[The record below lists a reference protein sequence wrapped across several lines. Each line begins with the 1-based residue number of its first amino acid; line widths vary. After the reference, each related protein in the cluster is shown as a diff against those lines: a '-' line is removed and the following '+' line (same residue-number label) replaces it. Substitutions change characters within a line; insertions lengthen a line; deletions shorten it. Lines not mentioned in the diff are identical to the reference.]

1 MKTKELSIPGAFEIS
16 CPFSEDQRGDFVK
29 VLHSPSFTE
38 SGLESSFTES
48 YYSTSKKGVVRGM
61 HFQVPPHDHCKLVYS
76 VDGEVMDVLLDL
88 RKGSPAYG
96 DYVTLTLSK
105 TKRNSVYIPKGV
117 AHGFLVK
124 SDWATL
130 VYMTSTEYNAAADKG
145 VLWNSIGLDWGL
157 DQPELSERDRGFVSL
172 EELNS
177 PFKF

>member
-1 MKTKELSIPGAFEIS
+1 MKIKELSIPGAFEIS
-16 CPFSEDQRGDFVK
+16 CPYSEDQRGDFVK
-29 VLHSPSFTE
+29 VLHAPSFTE
-38 SGLESSFTES
+38 AGLEFSFTES

-61 HFQVPPHDHCKLVYS
+61 HFQIPPHDHCKLVYS

-96 DYVTLTLSK
+96 NHVTLILSK

-130 VYMTSTEYNAAADKG
+130 VYMTSTEYNAAADQG
-145 VLWNSIGLDWGL
+145 VLWNSFGLDWGL